1 MEGIL
6 WVRGIRGAAPVPENT
21 PEAIRGVTREL
32 LKIIAAENLL
42 EPERIISII
51 LSLTP
56 DLDAAFPAEAA
67 RDLDWVNVPLFCT
80 TEIPVPGAL
89 QMCVRVLV
97 HAYLPCSQD
106 EVKHIYLEDAAMLR
120 PDLDGK
126 NG

>member
-1 MEGIL
+1 MGRTL

-21 PEAIRGVTREL
+21 PEAIRGAAREL
-32 LKIIAAENLL
+32 LRIIADENLL
-42 EPERIISII
+42 EPERMISII

-56 DLDAAFPAEAA
+56 DLNAAFPAEAA
-67 RDLDWVNVPLFCT
+67 RELGWVHVPLFCT

-97 HAYLPCSQD
+97 HAYMDCAQD
-106 EVKHIYLEDAAMLR
+106 EVKHIYLEDAAVLR